1 MPQSKGLL
9 SKTQA
14 LPEVIMLQSR
24 HLLFVLS
31 LAALALPV
39 RAEIYK
45 YYDAD
50 GNLVLSDAVPK
61 DRAERVERITPR
73 EIMTVPA
80 LKSPARPASA
90 GHKVAA
96 SQARAGYAIVVQS
109 PAQGVSYPR
118 GQEPVPVAVSVSP
131 ALAKAHR
138 MEFLLDGGEPSA
150 SMAAIP
156 VGDLEAGAHSLVIRV
171 VDDKGGVLQASTIS
185 FKVQ

>member
-1 MPQSKGLL
+1 
-9 SKTQA
+9 
-14 LPEVIMLQSR
+14 MLQSR
-24 HLLFVLS
+24 HLLFALG

-80 LKSPARPASA
+80 LKPQPRPASA
-90 GHKVAA
+90 VHKAVA
-96 SQARAGYAIVVQS
+96 SPVKAGYAIVVQS
-109 PAQGVSYPR
+109 PAQGASYAR
-118 GQEPVPVAVSVSP
+118 GPEPVPVAVSISP

-138 MEFLLDGGEPSA
+138 LEFLLDGGEPSA

-156 VGDLEAGAHSLVIRV
+156 VGDLGAGAHSLAIRV
-171 VDDKGGVLQASTIS
+171 VDEKGAVLQVSTIS